1 MRFRPVRMPFMVT
14 YAMTGNCQMH
24 EYEETLAYD
33 NVLLLIDGEWREA
46 SAGERM
52 PVIDPATEKQIG
64 WVSLARVADLD
75 AALAAAVRGF
85 SAWHQTAPLARAKVL
100 ADAGRLLRERVDR
113 ISELLSQEQGK
124 PLVEARGELDRVAE
138 MCDWMSGETQ
148 RIYGRIIPARTA
160 NVTQTVVKEPVGIVA
175 AFTPWNFPVNQIVR
189 KVASALAAGCS
200 IIVKG
205 AEETPAS
212 CAELVRAF
220 VDAGAPPGSV
230 NLVFGIPAEIS
241 AYLVPHPMVR
251 KISFTGST
259 AVGKQLASLAGQH
272 MKLTTMELGGHA
284 PALVFADTDVDSAA
298 KVLAAAKFR
307 NAGQICI
314 SPTRFLV
321 QRTVFDKFADVF
333 VEAAKAIKVGSGQ
346 DPSTQMGP
354 LANPRRV
361 EAMQRLTA
369 DAIARGAKLRLG
381 GRRMQREGYFFE
393 PTVFTDVPL
402 DAALMNEEPFGPVA
416 MINPFDDI
424 ESAIAEANRL
434 PVGLAAYAFT
444 GSAATA
450 KIVANKVES
459 GMMSI
464 NHIGFGLPET
474 PFGGMKDSGH
484 GFEGG
489 SEAIEAYLQ
498 TRFVTV
504 AGLG

>member
-1 MRFRPVRMPFMVT
+1 MQDHDERVAYADVR
-14 YAMTGNCQMH
+14 
-24 EYEETLAYD
+24 
-33 NVLLLIDGEWREA
+33 LLIDGEWREA
-46 SAGERM
+46 VAGERM
-52 PVIDPATEKQIG
+52 PVLDPGTEKQIG
-64 WVSLARVADLD
+64 WVSLARTADLD
-75 AALAAAVRGF
+75 VALAAAARGF
-85 SAWHQTAPLARAKVL
+85 SEWRQAAPLRRAKVL
-100 ADAGRLLRERVDR
+100 ADAARLLRERTGH
-113 ISELLSQEQGK
+113 IAQLLSQEQGK
-124 PLVEARGELDRVAE
+124 PLPEARGELERVAE
-138 MCDWMSGETQ
+138 MCDWMSGEAQ
-148 RIYGRIIPARTA
+148 RIYGRIIPARAA
-160 NVTQTVVKEPVGIVA
+160 NVTQMVVRDPVGIVA
-175 AFTPWNFPVNQIVR
+175 AFTPWNFPINQVVR

-230 NLVFGIPAEIS
+230 NLVFGVPAEIS
-241 AYLVPHPMVR
+241 AYLVPHPLVR

-259 AVGKQLASLAGQH
+259 AVGKHLASLAGQH

-284 PALVFADTDVDSAA
+284 PVLVFADANVESAA
-298 KVLAAAKFR
+298 KALVVGKFR

-314 SPTRFLV
+314 SPTRLLV
-321 QRTVFDKFADVF
+321 ERPAFDRFVDVF
-333 VEAAKAIKVGSGQ
+333 VEAAKTIKVGLGR

-354 LANPRRV
+354 LANARRV

-369 DAIARGAKLRLG
+369 DAIAKGAKLRLG
-381 GRRMQREGYFFE
+381 GRRVQREGYFFE

-450 KIVANKVES
+450 KTVADRVES

-464 NHIGFGLPET
+464 NHFGFGLPET
-474 PFGGMKDSGH
+474 PFGGMKESGH

-489 SEAIEAYLQ
+489 TEAIEAYLQ

>member
-1 MRFRPVRMPFMVT
+1 MRNNDKQP
-14 YAMTGNCQMH
+14 
-24 EYEETLAYD
+24 AYY
-33 NVLLLIDGEWREA
+33 NVALLIDGEWREA
-46 SAGERM
+46 AAGERL
-52 PVIDPATEKQIG
+52 PVINPGTEKQIG

-75 AALAAAVRGF
+75 AALAAAARGF
-85 SAWHQTAPLARAKVL
+85 SVWRQTAPLERAKVL
-100 ADAGRLLRERVDR
+100 AGAAVLLRERTDR
-113 ISELLSQEQGK
+113 IAGLLSQEQGK
-124 PLVEARGELDRVAE
+124 TLVEARGELGRVVE

-148 RIYGRIIPARTA
+148 RIYGRLIPARTLG
-160 NVTQTVVKEPVGIVA
+160 VTQMVVKEPVGIVA

-212 CAELVRAF
+212 CAELVRTF

-230 NLVFGIPAEIS
+230 NLIFGVPAEIS

-284 PALVFADTDVDSAA
+284 PTLVFADTNIDSAA
-298 KVLAAAKFR
+298 KALVAAKFR

-321 QRTVFDKFADVF
+321 ERPAFDRFVDVF
-333 VEAAKAIKVGSGQ
+333 VETAKTIKVGLGL
-346 DPSTQMGP
+346 DPSSQMGP
-354 LANPRRV
+354 MANSRRI
-361 EAMQRLTA
+361 EAMQRLTG
-369 DAIARGAKLRLG
+369 DAIAKGAKLRLG

-434 PVGLAAYAFT
+434 PVGLAAYAYT

-450 KIVANKVES
+450 KLVAEKVES
-459 GMMSI
+459 GMVSI
-464 NHIGFGLPET
+464 NHIGLGLPET
-474 PFGGMKDSGH
+474 PFGGMKESGY

-504 AGLG
+504 AGLS

>member
-1 MRFRPVRMPFMVT
+1 
-14 YAMTGNCQMH
+14 
-24 EYEETLAYD
+24 
-33 NVLLLIDGEWREA
+33 
-46 SAGERM
+46 
-52 PVIDPATEKQIG
+52 
-64 WVSLARVADLD
+64 
-75 AALAAAVRGF
+75 
-85 SAWHQTAPLARAKVL
+85 
-100 ADAGRLLRERVDR
+100 
-113 ISELLSQEQGK
+113 
-124 PLVEARGELDRVAE
+124 

-160 NVTQTVVKEPVGIVA
+160 NVTQMVVKEPVGIVA

-230 NLVFGIPAEIS
+230 NLVFGVPAEIS
-241 AYLVPHPMVR
+241 AYLVPHPLVR

-284 PALVFADTDVDSAA
+284 PALVFADTKIDGAA
-298 KVLAAAKFR
+298 RTLAAAKFR

-321 QRTVFDKFADVF
+321 ECPVFDEF
-333 VEAAKAIKVGSGQ
+333 VGAFVGAAKSIKVGRGLDS
-346 DPSTQMGP
+346 STQMGP
-354 LANPRRV
+354 MANARRV

-369 DAIARGAKLRLG
+369 DAIAKGAKLRLG

-416 MINPFDDI
+416 MINAFDDI
-424 ESAIAEANRL
+424 EFGDRGGQSAARRPCCLRVHRIGCDCEN
-434 PVGLAAYAFT
+434 PVGQGGKRHDVHQSHRLRVCQKRPLAA
-444 GSAATA
+444 
-450 KIVANKVES
+450 
-459 GMMSI
+459 
-464 NHIGFGLPET
+464 
-474 PFGGMKDSGH
+474 
-484 GFEGG
+484 
-489 SEAIEAYLQ
+489 
-498 TRFVTV
+498 
-504 AGLG
+504 

>member
-1 MRFRPVRMPFMVT
+1 
-14 YAMTGNCQMH
+14 MH
-24 EYEETLAYD
+24 DSDEMIAYD
-33 NVLLLIDGEWREA
+33 DVLLLIDGKWREA
-46 SAGERM
+46 RAGERM

-64 WVSLARVADLD
+64 WVSLARIADLD
-75 AALAAAVRGF
+75 AALEAAERGF
-85 SAWHQTAPLARAKVL
+85 SAWRRAPPLARAEVL
-100 ADAGRLLRERVDR
+100 AGAARLLRERVDR
-113 ISELLSQEQGK
+113 ITRLLSQEQGK
-124 PLVEARGELDRVAE
+124 PLVEARGELERVAE

-148 RIYGRIIPARTA
+148 RVYGRIIPARTA
-160 NVTQTVVKEPVGIVA
+160 NVTQIVVKEPVGIVA

-230 NLVFGIPAEIS
+230 NLVFGVPAEIS
-241 AYLVPHPMVR
+241 AYLVPHPLVR

-284 PALVFADTDVDSAA
+284 PALVFADAKIDGAA
-298 KVLAAAKFR
+298 RTLAAAKFR

-321 QRTVFDKFADVF
+321 ERPVFVEFVDAF
-333 VEAAKAIKVGSGQ
+333 VEAAKSIIVGRGLES
-346 DPSTQMGP
+346 STQMGP
-354 LANPRRV
+354 MANARRV
-361 EAMQRLTA
+361 DAMQRLTA
-369 DAIARGAKLRLG
+369 DAISKGANLRLG

-416 MINPFDDI
+416 MINAFDDI
-424 ESAIAEANRL
+424 ESAITEANRL
-434 PVGLAAYAFT
+434 PVGLAAYGFT

-450 KIVANKVES
+450 KILSERVES

-498 TRFVTV
+498 TRFVTT
-504 AGLG
+504 ADLG

>member
-1 MRFRPVRMPFMVT
+1 MH
-14 YAMTGNCQMH
+14 GND
-24 EYEETLAYD
+24 ETIAYD
-33 NVLLLIDGEWREA
+33 DVLLLIDGEWREA
-46 SAGERM
+46 FAGERL
-52 PVIDPATEKQIG
+52 PVVDPATEKQIG
-64 WVSLARVADLD
+64 WVGLARIADLD

-85 SAWHQTAPLARAKVL
+85 SAWRQTPPLTRARVL
-100 ADAGRLLRERVDR
+100 AGAARLLRERMDR
-113 ISELLSQEQGK
+113 ITRVLSLEQGK
-124 PLVEARGELDRVAE
+124 PLAEARGELERVAE

-148 RIYGRIIPARTA
+148 RIYGRVIPARTA
-160 NVTQTVVKEPVGIVA
+160 NVTQMVVKEPVGIVA

-205 AEETPAS
+205 AEDTPAS

-230 NLVFGIPAEIS
+230 NLVFGVPAEIS
-241 AYLVPHPMVR
+241 AYLVPHPLVR

-259 AVGKQLASLAGQH
+259 VVGKQLASLAGQH

-284 PALVFADTDVDSAA
+284 PALVFADTNIDSAA
-298 KVLAAAKFR
+298 KTLAAAKFR

-321 QRTVFDKFADVF
+321 ERRVFEEFVDVF
-333 VEAAKAIKVGSGQ
+333 VGAAKSIKVGSGQ

-354 LANPRRV
+354 LVNARRV

-369 DAIARGAKLRLG
+369 DAIAKGAKLRLG

-424 ESAIAEANRL
+424 ESAIAESNRL
-434 PVGLAAYAFT
+434 PVGLAAYGFT

-450 KIVANKVES
+450 KILSDRVES

-474 PFGGMKDSGH
+474 PFGGMKDSGY

>member
-1 MRFRPVRMPFMVT
+1 MQHDDEPP
-14 YAMTGNCQMH
+14 
-24 EYEETLAYD
+24 AYGD
-33 NVLLLIDGEWREA
+33 VALLIDGEWRQA
-46 SAGERM
+46 IAGERM
-52 PVIDPATEKQIG
+52 PVLNPGTEKQIG

-75 AALAAAVRGF
+75 AALAAAARGF
-85 SAWHQTAPLARAKVL
+85 SVWRRAAPLERAKVL
-100 ADAGRLLRERVDR
+100 AGAAALLRERTDR
-113 ISELLSQEQGK
+113 IAALLSQEQGK
-124 PLVEARGELDRVAE
+124 TLVEARGELGRVAE

-148 RIYGRIIPARTA
+148 RIYGRVIPARMPG
-160 NVTQTVVKEPVGIVA
+160 VTQMVVKEPVGIVA

-230 NLVFGIPAEIS
+230 NLVFGVPAEIS
-241 AYLVPHPMVR
+241 AYLVPHPLVR

-259 AVGKQLASLAGQH
+259 AVGKQLAALAGQH

-284 PALVFADTDVDSAA
+284 PTLVFADTNIDGAA
-298 KVLAAAKFR
+298 KALVAAKFR

-321 QRTVFDKFADVF
+321 ERPAFDRFVDVF
-333 VEAAKAIKVGSGQ
+333 VETAKTIKVGLGL

-354 LANPRRV
+354 MVNSRRV

-369 DAIARGAKLRLG
+369 DAIAKGAKLRLG

-402 DAALMNEEPFGPVA
+402 DAALMNEEPFGPIA

-434 PVGLAAYAFT
+434 PVGLAAYAYT

-450 KIVANKVES
+450 KIVAEKVEC
-459 GMMSI
+459 GMVSI

-474 PFGGMKDSGH
+474 PFGGMKDSGY
-484 GFEGG
+484 GSEGG
-489 SEAIEAYLQ
+489 AEAIEAYLQ

>member
-1 MRFRPVRMPFMVT
+1 
-14 YAMTGNCQMH
+14 MH
-24 EYEETLAYD
+24 HDAEPTAYD
-33 NVLLLIDGEWREA
+33 DVALLIDGEWRQA
-46 SAGERM
+46 IAGERM
-52 PVIDPATEKQIG
+52 PVLNPGTEQQIG

-75 AALAAAVRGF
+75 AALAAAARGF
-85 SAWHQTAPLARAKVL
+85 AIWRQTAPLERAKVL
-100 ADAGRLLRERVDR
+100 TGAATLLRARTDR
-113 ISELLSQEQGK
+113 IAGLLSQEQGK
-124 PLVEARGELDRVAE
+124 TLVEARGELGRVAE
-138 MCDWMSGETQ
+138 MCDWMAGETQ
-148 RIYGRIIPARTA
+148 RIYGRVIPARMA
-160 NVTQTVVKEPVGIVA
+160 GITQMVVKEPVGIVA

-230 NLVFGIPAEIS
+230 NLVFGVPAEIS
-241 AYLVPHPMVR
+241 GYLVPHPMVR

-259 AVGKQLASLAGQH
+259 AVGKQLAALAGQH

-284 PALVFADTDVDSAA
+284 PTLVFADTNVESTA
-298 KVLAAAKFR
+298 KALVAAKFR

-321 QRTVFDKFADVF
+321 ERPAFDRFVDVF
-333 VEAAKAIKVGSGQ
+333 VETAKTIKVGLGL

-354 LANPRRV
+354 MANARRV

-369 DAIARGAKLRLG
+369 DAVAKGAKLRLG

-434 PVGLAAYAFT
+434 PVGLAAYAYT

-450 KIVANKVES
+450 KTVAEKVEC
-459 GMMSI
+459 GMVSI

-474 PFGGMKDSGH
+474 PFGGMKDSGY
-484 GFEGG
+484 GSEGG
-489 SEAIEAYLQ
+489 AEAIEAYLQ